1 MIDMTILFPVLNEE
15 KRLVNGIEKT
25 IQFLEKEKLFNY
37 NLIIVDN
44 GSTDKTGEIGK
55 ELTEKYTK
63 VFYTKTD
70 KEGVG
75 IAFRHGVAITKTPY
89 VGYMDID
96 LSTDLK
102 HLYQVAEIFEN
113 NLKTK
118 IINGSRIKGK
128 TIGRKLHREITSRGL
143 NIILKT
149 LFKTKI
155 SDCISGFK
163 FFERQILDELIVGSG
178 NENSW
183 FYVIEIMLRAEKK
196 KIPIEEIPVIWT
208 DDNINTKVKILKLIK
223 LYLKNILRLFKE
235 LIILR
240 KI

>member
-25 IQFLEKEKLFNY
+25 IRFLEEEKLFNY
-37 NLIIVDN
+37 NLMIVDN
-44 GSTDKTGEIGK
+44 GSTDKTSEIGN
-55 ELTEKYTK
+55 ELTKKYTN
-63 VFYTKTD
+63 VFYMRTD

-75 IAFRHGVAITKTPY
+75 IAFRQGINASKMKY

-102 HLYQVAEIFEN
+102 HLQQVAEIFEN
-113 NLKTK
+113 NLTIK

-128 TIGRKLHREITSRGL
+128 TIGRKLSREITSRGL
-143 NIILKT
+143 NILLKIL
-149 LFKTKI
+149 FQTKI
-155 SDCISGFK
+155 SDSISGFK
-163 FFERQILDELIVGSG
+163 FFERNILDELIAVSG

-183 FYVIEIMLRAEKK
+183 FYIIELLLRAEKR
-196 KIPIEEIPVIWT
+196 KIPIEEIPVIWV
-208 DDNINTKVKILKLIK
+208 DDNANTKVKVLKLIK

>member
-15 KRLVNGIEKT
+15 KRLVNGIEKAV
-25 IQFLEKEKLFNY
+25 QFLEQEKLFDY

-44 GSTDKTGEIGK
+44 GSTDKTSEIGR
-55 ELTEKYTK
+55 ELTKKYTK
-63 VFYTKTD
+63 VFYTKID
-70 KEGVG
+70 EKGVG
-75 IAFRHGVAITKTPY
+75 IAFRHGMTMTKTRY

-102 HLYQVAEIFEN
+102 HLCQVAEIFEN

-143 NIILKT
+143 NILLKIL
-149 LFKTKI
+149 FRTKI

-163 FFERQILDELIVGSG
+163 FFERQILNELIAVSG

-183 FYVIEIMLRAEKK
+183 FYIIEIMLRAEKK
-196 KIPIEEIPVIWT
+196 KISIEEIPVIWT
-208 DDNINTKVKILKLIK
+208 DDNANTKVKILKLIK

-235 LIILR
+235 LIIRR